1 MLLLLGLCLTLPYK
15 QQQQTPGAVLQVNS
29 QGHFQYASTSWFARA
44 LGLLQSSGVEGI
56 AVDVWVSVLL
66 VLEADAAYCCIG
78 SRCCLLLYKTGCCAC
93 YTILHG
99 WADVH
104 VSLNNDMHL
113 HALRLHLQTMRGR
126 WPDHLA

>member
-66 VLEADAAYCCIG
+66 VLKADAA
-78 SRCCLLLYKTGCCAC
+78 LLVYRKQMLPTVVQNRLLCMLHHPSWVGRCAC
-93 YTILHG
+93 VIE
-99 WADVH
+99 
-104 VSLNNDMHL
+104 
-113 HALRLHLQTMRGR
+113 Q
-126 WPDHLA
+126 